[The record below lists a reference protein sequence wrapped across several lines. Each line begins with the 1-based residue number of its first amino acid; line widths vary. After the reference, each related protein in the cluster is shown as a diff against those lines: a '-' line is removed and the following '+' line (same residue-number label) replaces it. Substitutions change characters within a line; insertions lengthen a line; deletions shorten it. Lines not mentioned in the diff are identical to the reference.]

1 MPVELQYILF
11 FCTNSDVAHRDK
23 KKTTTLAWFYYSKAD
38 GTKWDMGADQLND
51 LHVANLT
58 TPLHWSNVNPDTQT
72 EYAWHQT
79 GWWPVCF
86 RTNHLD
92 MQLPPAPKLFLSP
105 GRGHPFIWGLQIKQ
119 VSWLI
124 NLTDRAYCGHVCPK
138 ENLIASCPDGWL
150 FYCSLIRCS
159 IMDHIEPT
167 W

>member
-1 MPVELQYILF
+1 
-11 FCTNSDVAHRDK
+11 
-23 KKTTTLAWFYYSKAD
+23 
-38 GTKWDMGADQLND
+38 MGADQLND

-58 TPLHWSNVNPDTQT
+58 TPLHWSNVNPATQT

-79 GWWPVCF
+79 GRWPVRF

-124 NLTDRAYCGHVCPK
+124 NLTDRAYCGQCLPK
-138 ENLIASCPDGWL
+138 RKPYCLLSRRLTFLLFFDSFLYNGSHRANLVIDLKKTASSRQVIEFLKQKLCL
-150 FYCSLIRCS
+150 FPKRLQFI
-159 IMDHIEPT
+159 
-167 W
+167 